1 MVTGY
6 NGRVDEEAIRQLIR
20 TMNDA
25 WLGLPVEEI
34 PAALDACFHDDMAI
48 RGADLTVTG
57 RGKDAC
63 IQSYVDFVQQAVIRE
78 CTLGDPE
85 IDLAG
90 DSAAAV
96 YNWEMT
102 YELEGQEYSE
112 AGADI
117 LMLARVDGRWL
128 VTWRLM
134 LPSVGQD

>member
-1 MVTGY
+1 V
-6 NGRVDEEAIRQLIR
+6 NEQEIRELIHA
-20 TMNDA
+20 MNDA
-25 WLGLPVEEI
+25 WLGLPAEEI
-34 PAALDACFHDDMAI
+34 PAALDACFHQDMAI
-48 RGADLTVTG
+48 RGADLSVTA

-63 IQSYVDFVQQAVIRE
+63 IQSYVDFVQQAAIRE
-78 CTLGDPE
+78 CTLEDPE

-90 DSAAAV
+90 NSATAV

-102 YELEGQEYSE
+102 YELDGQEYSE

-117 LMLARVDGRWL
+117 LMLVREDGRWL

>member
-1 MVTGY
+1 M
-6 NGRVDEEAIRQLIR
+6 DEQEIRELIR
-20 TMNDA
+20 AMNDA
-25 WLGLPVEEI
+25 WLGLPAEEI
-34 PAALDACFHDDMAI
+34 PAALGGCFHDDMVI
-48 RGADLTVTG
+48 RGADLTVTA

-78 CTLGDPE
+78 CTLEDPE

-102 YELEGQEYSE
+102 YELEGQEYHE
-112 AGADI
+112 AGADVM
-117 LMLARVDGRWL
+117 MLARTDGHWL

>member
-1 MVTGY
+1 
-6 NGRVDEEAIRQLIR
+6 VDEHDIRQVIR

-25 WLGLPVEEI
+25 WLGLPAEEI
-34 PAALDACFHDDMAI
+34 PAALDPCFHDDMVI
-48 RGADLTVTG
+48 RGADLTVAG

-63 IQSYVDFVQQAVIRE
+63 IQSYLDFVQQAVIRE

-90 DSAAAV
+90 DSATAV

-102 YELEGQEYSE
+102 YEMEGEEYSE

-117 LMLARVDGRWL
+117 LMLTRVDGRWL
-128 VTWRLM
+128 IAWRLM

>member
-1 MVTGY
+1 
-6 NGRVDEEAIRQLIR
+6 VDEEAIRQLIR
-20 TMNDA
+20 AMNDA

-34 PAALDACFHDDMAI
+34 PAALDACFHDDMVI

-63 IQSYVDFVQQAVIRE
+63 IQSYVDFVEQAVVRE

-85 IDLAG
+85 VDLAG
-90 DSAAAV
+90 NSATAV
-96 YNWEMT
+96 YDWEMT

-117 LMLARVDGRWL
+117 LMLTREDGRWL

-134 LPSVGQD
+134 LPSVGED

>member
-1 MVTGY
+1 M
-6 NGRVDEEAIRQLIR
+6 DEEAIRQLIR
-20 TMNDA
+20 AMNDA

-34 PAALDACFHDDMAI
+34 PAALDACFHDDMVI

-63 IQSYVDFVQQAVIRE
+63 IQSYVDFVQQAVVRE

-85 IDLAG
+85 VDLAG
-90 DSAAAV
+90 NSATAV
-96 YNWEMT
+96 YDWEMT

-117 LMLARVDGRWL
+117 LMLTREDGRWL

>member
-1 MVTGY
+1 
-6 NGRVDEEAIRQLIR
+6 
-20 TMNDA
+20 MNDA
-25 WLGLPVEEI
+25 WLGLPAEEI
-34 PAALDACFHDDMAI
+34 PAALDPCFHDDMVI
-48 RGADLTVTG
+48 RGADLTVAG

-63 IQSYVDFVQQAVIRE
+63 IQSYLDFVQQAVIRE
-78 CTLGDPE
+78 CTLEDPE

-102 YELEGQEYSE
+102 YELEAQEYHE
-112 AGADI
+112 AGADV
-117 LMLARVDGRWL
+117 LMLARTDGRWL

>member
-1 MVTGY
+1 M
-6 NGRVDEEAIRQLIR
+6 DEDDIRQLIR
-20 TMNDA
+20 YMNDS
-25 WLGLPVEEI
+25 WLAGPVEEI
-34 PAALDACFHDDMAI
+34 PARLDACFHENMVI

-57 RGKDAC
+57 AGKDAC
-63 IQSYVDFVQQAVIRE
+63 IQSYLDFVQQAAIRE
-78 CTLGDPE
+78 CTLADPE

-90 DSAAAV
+90 DTATAV

-102 YELEGQEYSE
+102 YELEGTEYSE

-117 LMLARVDGRWL
+117 LMLSRVDGRWL

>member
-1 MVTGY
+1 M
-6 NGRVDEEAIRQLIR
+6 DEQEIRELIR
-20 TMNDA
+20 AMNDA
-25 WLGLPVEEI
+25 WLGLPAEEI

-48 RGADLTVTG
+48 RGADLSVTA

-78 CTLGDPE
+78 CTLEDPE

-102 YELEGQEYSE
+102 YELEAQEYHE
-112 AGADI
+112 AGADV
-117 LMLARVDGRWL
+117 LMLARTDGRWL